1 MTRVSALHR
10 LQETELRL
18 QNVEARLTEIQ
29 AILDDSSEV
38 ARQRDLLEASEHQLT
53 EARMANSRAE
63 HSVQSV
69 RTKLERSSKKL
80 YGGSVRNPK
89 ELEDLQAEVES
100 LSRYL
105 SNLED
110 ELLEAMVALDDASE
124 AHAKREAALEEVK
137 LARAAE
143 NADLVEEQ
151 SDLIAQKA
159 RLQDELEVTKESLPP
174 SDLEIYENVKSR
186 SGGIAISELEDSSC
200 SACGLTIPPSKQQ
213 QVRSQSEYVR
223 CSQCGRILYAA

>member
-1 MTRVSALHR
+1 
-10 LQETELRL
+10 
-18 QNVEARLTEIQ
+18 VEARLEEIQ
-29 AILDDSSEV
+29 ATLEDSTEI
-38 ARQRDLLEASEHQLT
+38 ARHRKLLEERERQLN
-53 EARMANSRAE
+53 EARRANSRAE

-69 RTKLERSSKKL
+69 RTKLDRSSKKL

-105 SNLED
+105 SSLED
-110 ELLEAMVALDDASE
+110 ELLEAMVALDDATE
-124 AHAKREAALEEVK
+124 AFSKRESALEK
-137 LARAAE
+137 AKSARAAE
-143 NADLVEEQ
+143 NADLMQEQ
-151 SDLIAQKA
+151 STLLAQKE

-174 SDLEIYENVKSR
+174 SDLEIYRNVKSR
-186 SGGIAISELEDSSC
+186 SGGLAISTLEDGSC

-223 CSQCGRILYAA
+223 CSQCGRILYAR